1 VILQLVSGSPHSINH
16 FAQMSAVGVFQDA
29 QQGLL
34 LFGSGG
40 VGVSAGDG
48 GDKGSGAAKS
58 QNYKFRGKK

>member
-1 VILQLVSGSPHSINH
+1 
-16 FAQMSAVGVFQDA
+16 MSAVGVFQDA

-58 QNYKFRGKK
+58 PNDKFRGKK